1 MRIENITKDNIKQLP
16 DVELRNLKIRFIGIY
31 DRYFADPAMKKAVDL
46 ERQVFYTKYIV
57 LRAEMKERSIEFHE
71 GVALDKEVNTR
82 IFQKQVWGIDVPSL
96 SEIAIV
102 KTYAAISGAFIKSPK
117 ASKTIDVV
125 IRNVEENR
133 DERLEKKLTM
143 IIKAHMGKTPNFIY
157 RPAGPDSSHIPL
169 FDLILKAREDTK
181 KINVAKKEIE
191 ITKGAIPYAD
201 LGIAAP
207 TTAWAGAKE
216 TVQADV
222 EELKQISTWYDAANP
237 DVKSSY
243 KLPHHRLPDKKAVW
257 RGVSAAM
264 AALLGARGGVD
275 IPEADRKGVYNHLV
289 AHYKQ
294 FDKEVPEL
302 KKYST
307 EELEKAFPIEKPE
320 ETENTIRIPVGPDCE
335 VTATITIDKGQ
346 GISALYCGKIKKIRT
361 FIFDKRIKAW
371 TMATA
376 RAWIKEHSQKVEKQ
390 IEEKLEKKL
399 SEAQQKDYDEESVL
413 IRENTKKVKYPH
425 KFKAA
430 KWTHPNGHPRCIHC
444 GDEERTDDK
453 DKQLPCERPVT
464 KFTIIKIDKAQQIV
478 GGIVYEPDE
487 VDTQGDFTD
496 KKEIEKAMNRFMI
509 KYATNTK
516 RIKINHEG
524 KKLFF
529 PIIES
534 FIPEQDIQKGG
545 ETIKAGSW
553 WLMVKVT
560 NDRIWKK
567 IESGKLTGFS
577 MGGRAKA

>member
-57 LRAEMKERSIEFHE
+57 LRTEMKTRSIEFHE

-125 IRNVEENR
+125 IRNAEANR
-133 DERLEKKLTM
+133 DERLEKKLTI
-143 IIKAHMGKTPNFIY
+143 IIKAQMGKTPNFIY

-181 KINVAKKEIE
+181 KINVAKKLIE
-191 ITKGAIPYAD
+191 
-201 LGIAAP
+201 
-207 TTAWAGAKE
+207 
-216 TVQADV
+216 
-222 EELKQISTWYDAANP
+222 
-237 DVKSSY
+237 
-243 KLPHHRLPDKKAVW
+243 KK
-257 RGVSAAM
+257 
-264 AALLGARGGVD
+264 
-275 IPEADRKGVYNHLV
+275 KT
-289 AHYKQ
+289 Q
-294 FDKEVPEL
+294 
-302 KKYST
+302 
-307 EELEKAFPIEKPE
+307 KAFPIEKPE

-335 VTATITIDKGQ
+335 VTATITIDKGE
-346 GISALYCGKIKKIRT
+346 GISALYCGKIKKVRT

-376 RAWIKEHSQKVEKQ
+376 QAWIKEQAQKMEKQ
-390 IEEKLEKKL
+390 IEEKLGKKL
-399 SEAQQKDYDEESVL
+399 SEVQQKDYDEESAL
-413 IRENTKKVKYPH
+413 IKENAKVAKYPH

-444 GDEERTDDK
+444 GDEEMVDAK
-453 DKQLPCERPVT
+453 DNPLPCEKPVA

-478 GGIVYEPDE
+478 GGIIYEPDV
-487 VDTQGDFTD
+487 VDTQDDFTD

-534 FIPEQDIQKGG
+534 FIPDHDIQKGG

-560 NDRIWKK
+560 NDRIWKE

>member
-31 DRYFADPAMKKAVDL
+31 DRYFTDPAMKKAVDL

-57 LRAEMKERSIEFHE
+57 LRAEMKQRGIEFHE

-96 SEIAIV
+96 SEITIV

-117 ASKTIDVV
+117 ASKTIDVI
-125 IRNVEENR
+125 IRNAEENR

-143 IIKAHMGKTPNFIY
+143 IIKAQMGKIPNFIY

-169 FDLILKAREDTK
+169 FDLILKAREETR
-181 KINVAKKEIE
+181 KITVAKKM
-191 ITKGAIPYAD
+191 
-201 LGIAAP
+201 
-207 TTAWAGAKE
+207 
-216 TVQADV
+216 V
-222 EELKQISTWYDAANP
+222 EK
-237 DVKSSY
+237 
-243 KLPHHRLPDKKAVW
+243 KKA
-257 RGVSAAM
+257 
-264 AALLGARGGVD
+264 
-275 IPEADRKGVYNHLV
+275 
-289 AHYKQ
+289 Q
-294 FDKEVPEL
+294 
-302 KKYST
+302 
-307 EELEKAFPIEKPE
+307 KAFPIEKPE
-320 ETENTIRIPVGPDCE
+320 ETENTIRIPVGTDCE

-346 GISALYCGKIKKIRT
+346 GISALYCGGTKKIRT
-361 FIFDKRIKAW
+361 FIFDKGVKAW

-390 IEEKLEKKL
+390 IAEKLEKKL

-413 IRENTKKVKYPH
+413 IRENTKKAKYPH

-444 GDEERTDDK
+444 GDEERVDSK
-453 DKQLPCERPVT
+453 DKQLPCEKPIT
-464 KFTIIKIDKAQQIV
+464 KFNIIKIDKKKQMV

-487 VDTQGDFTD
+487 VDTQGDYTD

-509 KYATNTK
+509 KYATDSK
-516 RIKINHEG
+516 RIKINHMG
-524 KKLFF
+524 KRLLF

-534 FIPEQDIQKGG
+534 FIPDHD
-545 ETIKAGSW
+545 TIKGDQPLKAGTW
-553 WLMVKVT
+553 WLMLKVPY
-560 NDRIWKK
+560 DKIWKD

-577 MGGRAKA
+577 MGGRARA